1 MTSKH
6 PGHPLAEV
14 EEVGPVLARRPVL
27 GAGLAI
33 AATTVVAACGSG
45 NDSTPAAGAS
55 SSSSSSSSESSGSS
69 GSSGGAQPLAK
80 VADIPVG
87 GAVSATAADGTKIL
101 LTQPTAGQVIGLNAK
116 CTHMGCTVAPGDKEL
131 DCPCH
136 QSVYDLTGKN
146 VSGPAPSP
154 LAPFPVKVVDG
165 AVVPA

>member
-6 PGHPLAEV
+6 PGHPLAEA
-14 EEVGPVLARRPVL
+14 ERSGPVLPRRPVL

-45 NDSTPAAGAS
+45 DDAAPSAGAS
-55 SSSSSSSSESSGSS
+55 SSSSSSSSSDGGSDPT
-69 GSSGGAQPLAK
+69 AAPLAQ

-87 GAVSATAADGTKIL
+87 GAVSAQAADGTKIL
-101 LTQPTAGQVIGLNAK
+101 LTQPTAGEVVGLNAK
-116 CTHMGCTVAPGDKEL
+116 CTHMGCTVAPGDKQL

-136 QSVYDLTGKN
+136 QSSYDLTGKN
-146 VSGPAPSP
+146 ISGPAPKP
-154 LAPFPVKVVDG
+154 LAAFPVKVEGG